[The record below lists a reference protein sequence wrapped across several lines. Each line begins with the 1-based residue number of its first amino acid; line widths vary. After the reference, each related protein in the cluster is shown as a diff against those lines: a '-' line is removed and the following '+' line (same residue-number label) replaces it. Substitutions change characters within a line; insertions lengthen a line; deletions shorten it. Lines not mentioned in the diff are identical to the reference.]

1 MSELKTKKN
10 NLSVRAFLDAIE
22 DDAKRKDA
30 KAVAKLLRAVT
41 GKTAKMWG
49 TSIVGY
55 DSYHYEYASGRSGDW
70 PIIGF
75 SPRKTALTLY
85 VMPGFSKYSKLMAKL
100 GKYKTGKGCLYI
112 KKLDDI
118 DLDVLR
124 QLAEVSVADM
134 RKKYPRWS

>member
-22 DDAKRKDA
+22 DDAKRRDA
-30 KAVAKLLRAVT
+30 KAMAKLLRAVT

-55 DSYHYEYASGRSGDW
+55 DSYHYEYASGQSGDW

-85 VMPGFSKYSKLMAKL
+85 VMPGFSKYAKLMAKL
-100 GKYKTGKGCLYI
+100 GKHKTGKGCLYI

-118 DLDVLR
+118 DMDVLR
-124 QLAEVSVADM
+124 KLAEVAVADM
-134 RKKYPRWS
+134 RKKYPR